1 VRNHPH
7 ERGTKVTRITYVN
20 GDYLPEDQ
28 AKVSIFDRGF
38 LFADGVYEVT
48 PVVNGKLV
56 DYDPHMERLDR
67 SLGELKMAWP
77 CSKEEL
83 TIVHTE
89 LIVRNSLN
97 EGIIYMQVTRGVAD
111 RMFNFPKDIKSS
123 LVAFPQV
130 MKLVDNPNAKTGV
143 KVVTTPDIRWLRRDI
158 KSIMLLAPVLGKQ
171 EAYEKG
177 AAEGWM
183 VEDGF
188 VTEGTSS
195 NAYIVVGNKIV
206 TRPLSNRI
214 LAGCTR
220 RALFRLAAEHNVEIE
235 ERLFTPEE
243 AYKADEAF
251 LTSASQFVMPIT
263 EIDGHRIGGGQVGPV
278 VRKLRELFL
287 EEATA

>member
-1 VRNHPH
+1 MP
-7 ERGTKVTRITYVN
+7 RIAYVN
-20 GDYLPEDQ
+20 GSYVAEAD

-48 PVVNGKLV
+48 PIVNGKLV
-56 DYDPHMERLDR
+56 DYDAHMERLDR
-67 SLGELKMAWP
+67 SLSELRMAWP
-77 CSKEEL
+77 CSKDAMKAMH
-83 TIVHTE
+83 VE
-89 LIVRNSLN
+89 LISRNNLK

-111 RMFNFPKDIKSS
+111 RMFNFPKEITSS

-130 MKLVDNPNAKTGV
+130 MSLVDNPNARVGV

-171 EAYEKG
+171 DAYEKG

-195 NAYIVVGNKIV
+195 NAYIIKDNTVI

-220 RALFRLAAEHNVEIE
+220 RALFRLAQEHGVKIE

-243 AYKADEAF
+243 AYAADEAF
-251 LTSASQFVMPIT
+251 LTSASQFVMPIV
-263 EIDGHRIGGGQVGPV
+263 EIDGKRIGGGQPGPLS
-278 VRKLRELFL
+278 RKMRELFL
-287 EEATA
+287 EEAQAE

>member
-1 VRNHPH
+1 MS
-7 ERGTKVTRITYVN
+7 RIAYVN
-20 GDYLPEDQ
+20 GSYVPEAE

-56 DYDPHMERLDR
+56 DYDAHMERLDR
-67 SLGELKMAWP
+67 SLGELRMAWP
-77 CSKEEL
+77 CTKAELQVMHEEL
-83 TIVHTE
+83 VK
-89 LIVRNSLN
+89 RNKLK
-97 EGIIYMQVTRGVAD
+97 EGIIYMQVSRGVAD
-111 RMFNFPKDIKSS
+111 RMFNFPKDITSS

-130 MKLVDNPNAKTGV
+130 MTLVDNPNARTGV

-158 KSIMLLAPVLGKQ
+158 KSVMLLAPVLGKQ
-171 EAYEKG
+171 DAYEKG

-183 VEDGF
+183 VEDGY

-195 NAYIVVGNKIV
+195 NAYIVKGDTVI

-220 RALFRLAAEHNVEIE
+220 RALMRLSQEHGVKIE
-235 ERLFTPEE
+235 ERLFTPDE
-243 AYKADEAF
+243 AYVADEAF

-263 EIDGHRIGGGQVGPV
+263 EIDGKRIGGGQPGPV
-278 VRKLRELFL
+278 ARKLRELFL
-287 EEATA
+287 EEATAA

>member
-1 VRNHPH
+1 MS
-7 ERGTKVTRITYVN
+7 RIVYVN
-20 GDYLPEDQ
+20 GEYLPESEG
-28 AKVSIFDRGF
+28 KISIFDRGF

-56 DYDPHMERLDR
+56 DYDAHIERLDR

-77 CSKEEL
+77 CSKDELRAMHEEL
-83 TIVHTE
+83 VK
-89 LIVRNSLN
+89 RNDLK
-97 EGIIYMQVTRGVAD
+97 EGIIYMQATRGIAD
-111 RMFNFPKDIKSS
+111 RMFNFPKDITSS

-130 MKLVDNPNAKTGV
+130 MALVDNPNARTGV

-158 KSIMLLAPVLGKQ
+158 KSVMLLAPVLGKQ

-177 AAEGWM
+177 ANEAWM
-183 VEDGF
+183 VEDGY

-195 NAYIVVGNKIV
+195 NAYIVVGGKVI

-220 RALFRLAAEHNVEIE
+220 RALMRLSSEHGVEIE

-243 AYKADEAF
+243 AYAADEAF

-263 EIDGHRIGGGQVGPV
+263 EIDGKRIGGGQPGPV
-278 VRKLRELFL
+278 ARKLRELFL
-287 EEATA
+287 EEAVR

>member
-1 VRNHPH
+1 
-7 ERGTKVTRITYVN
+7 
-20 GDYLPEDQ
+20 
-28 AKVSIFDRGF
+28 
-38 LFADGVYEVT
+38 
-48 PVVNGKLV
+48 
-56 DYDPHMERLDR
+56 
-67 SLGELKMAWP
+67 MANWLIMMPTWNDWP
-77 CSKEEL
+77 CSKDAMKTMHL
-83 TIVHTE
+83 E
-89 LIVRNSLN
+89 LIKRNKLH

-111 RMFNFPKDIKSS
+111 RMFNFPKEITSS

-130 MKLVDNPNAKTGV
+130 MSLVDNPNARTGV

-171 EAYEKG
+171 DAYEKG

-195 NAYIVVGNKIV
+195 NAYIVKDNTVI

-220 RALFRLAAEHNVEIE
+220 RALFRLAEEYGVKIE

-243 AYKADEAF
+243 AYAADEAF
-251 LTSASQFVMPIT
+251 LTSASQFVMPIV
-263 EIDGHRIGGGQVGPV
+263 EIDGKRIGGGQPGPV
-278 VRKLRELFL
+278 SRKLRDLFL
-287 EEATA
+287 EEAQA

>member
-1 VRNHPH
+1 MS
-7 ERGTKVTRITYVN
+7 RIAYVN
-20 GDYLPEDQ
+20 GEYLPESE
-28 AKVSIFDRGF
+28 AKISVFDRGF

-48 PVVNGKLV
+48 PIVNGKLV
-56 DYDPHMERLDR
+56 DYPAHMERLER
-67 SLGELKMAWP
+67 SLSELKMAWP
-77 CSKEEL
+77 CTKDELKTMHEEL
-83 TIVHTE
+83 IA
-89 LIVRNSLN
+89 RNKLK
-97 EGIIYMQVTRGVAD
+97 EGIIYMQITRGIAD
-111 RMFNFPKDIKSS
+111 RMFNFPKEITSS

-130 MKLVDNPNAKTGV
+130 MSLTDNPNARTGV

-158 KSIMLLAPVLGKQ
+158 KSVMLLAPVLGKQ

-177 AAEGWM
+177 AAEAWM
-183 VEDGF
+183 VEDGH

-195 NAYIVVGNKIV
+195 NAYIVKGNKVI

-220 RALFRLAAEHNVEIE
+220 RALFRLSAEHGVEIE

-251 LTSASQFVMPIT
+251 LTSASQFVMPIV

-287 EEATA
+287 EEAQG

>member
-1 VRNHPH
+1 MS
-7 ERGTKVTRITYVN
+7 RIAYVN
-20 GDYLPEDQ
+20 GSFVAEAE

-48 PVVNGKLV
+48 PIVNGKLV
-56 DYDPHMERLDR
+56 DYDAHIERLDR
-67 SLGELKMAWP
+67 SLNELKIAWP
-77 CSKEEL
+77 CTKDEMKAMHVEL
-83 TIVHTE
+83 VK
-89 LIVRNSLN
+89 RNKLN

-130 MKLVDNPNAKTGV
+130 MSLVDNPNARTGV

-171 EAYEKG
+171 DAYEKG

-188 VTEGTSS
+188 ITEGTSS
-195 NAYIVVGNKIV
+195 NAYIVKDNTVI

-220 RALFRLAAEHNVEIE
+220 RALFRLSQEHGVKIE
-235 ERLFTPEE
+235 ERLFTPDE
-243 AYKADEAF
+243 AYAADEAF
-251 LTSASQFVMPIT
+251 LTSASQFVMPIV
-263 EIDGHRIGGGQVGPV
+263 EIDGKRVGGGQPGPV
-278 VRKLRELFL
+278 SRKLRELFL
-287 EEATA
+287 EEAQA

>member
-1 VRNHPH
+1 MS
-7 ERGTKVTRITYVN
+7 RIAYMN
-20 GDYLPEDQ
+20 GQYLPESE

-56 DYDPHMERLDR
+56 DYDAHAERLER
-67 SLGELKMAWP
+67 SLKELRMAWP
-77 CSKEEL
+77 CTKDEL
-83 TIVHTE
+83 RAMHVE
-89 LIVRNSLN
+89 LIRRNKLA

-111 RMFNFPKDIKSS
+111 RMFNFPKEASPT

-130 MKLVDNPNAKTGV
+130 MKLVDNPNARTGV

-158 KSIMLLAPVLGKQ
+158 KTVMLLAPVLGKQ
-171 EAYEKG
+171 EAVEKG
-177 AAEGWM
+177 AAEAWM
-183 VEDGF
+183 VEDGR

-195 NAYIVVGNKIV
+195 NAYIVKNNTII

-220 RALFRLAAEHNVEIE
+220 RALFRLAKEHDVKIE

-243 AYKADEAF
+243 AYEADEAF

-263 EIDGHRIGGGQVGPV
+263 EIDGKRIGGGQPGPV
-278 VRKLRELFL
+278 TRKLRELFL
-287 EEATA
+287 EEAQFS

>member
-1 VRNHPH
+1 MS
-7 ERGTKVTRITYVN
+7 RIAYVN
-20 GDYLPEDQ
+20 GDYVPENE

-48 PVVNGKLV
+48 PIVNGKLV
-56 DYDPHMERLDR
+56 DYDAHIERLDR
-67 SLGELKMAWP
+67 SLNELKMAWP
-77 CSKEEL
+77 CTKPEMRKMHEEL
-83 TIVHTE
+83 VA
-89 LIVRNSLN
+89 RNKLK

-130 MKLVDNPNAKTGV
+130 MSLVDNPNARTGV

-158 KSIMLLAPVLGKQ
+158 KSVMLLAPVLGKQ

-177 AAEGWM
+177 ASEAWM
-183 VEDGF
+183 VEEGK

-195 NAYIVVGNKIV
+195 NAYIVKNNTII

-220 RALFRLAAEHNVEIE
+220 RALFRLAKEHGVIIE

-243 AYKADEAF
+243 AYGADEAF
-251 LTSASQFVMPIT
+251 LSSASQFVMPIV
-263 EIDGHRIGGGQVGPV
+263 EIDGHRIGGGQPGPV
-278 VRKLRELFL
+278 VRKLREIFL
-287 EEATA
+287 EEAQK

>member
-1 VRNHPH
+1 M
-7 ERGTKVTRITYVN
+7 KSMSRIAYVN
-20 GDYLPEDQ
+20 GSYVAEAD

-56 DYDPHMERLDR
+56 DYDAHVERLDR
-67 SLGELKMAWP
+67 SLAELKMAWP
-77 CSKEEL
+77 CSKAEL
-83 TIVHTE
+83 HAMHTE
-89 LIVRNSLN
+89 LIARNDLT

-111 RMFNFPKDIKSS
+111 RMFNFPKEITSS

-130 MKLVDNPNAKTGV
+130 MSLVDNVNARTGV
-143 KVVTTPDIRWLRRDI
+143 KVVTTADIRWLRRDI
-158 KSIMLLAPVLGKQ
+158 KSVMLLAPVLGKQ

-177 AAEGWM
+177 AQEAWM
-183 VEDGF
+183 VEDGK

-195 NAYIVVGNKIV
+195 NAYIVKGNTVI

-220 RALFRLAAEHNVEIE
+220 RALFRLSQEHGVKIE

-243 AYKADEAF
+243 AYAADEAF
-251 LTSASQFVMPIT
+251 LTSASQFVMPIV
-263 EIDGHRIGGGQVGPV
+263 EIDGKRIGGGQPGPV
-278 VRKLRELFL
+278 SRKLRELFL
-287 EEATA
+287 EEAQG

>member
-1 VRNHPH
+1 M
-7 ERGTKVTRITYVN
+7 TRITYVN
-20 GDYLPEDQ
+20 GDYVPENE

-56 DYDPHMERLDR
+56 DYEAHAERLDR

-77 CSKEEL
+77 CTKPELRAMHEEL
-83 TIVHTE
+83 VK
-89 LIVRNSLN
+89 RNHLK
-97 EGIIYMQVTRGVAD
+97 EGIIYMQVTRGSAD
-111 RMFNFPKDIKSS
+111 RQFNFPKDITSS
-123 LVAFPQV
+123 LVAFTQV
-130 MKLVDNPNAKTGV
+130 MKLVENPNATKGV
-143 KVVTTPDIRWLRRDI
+143 AVVTTPDIRWLRRDI
-158 KSIMLLAPVLGKQ
+158 KSVMLLAPVLGKQ

-177 AAEGWM
+177 ANEAWM
-183 VEDGF
+183 VEDGH

-195 NAYIVVGNKIV
+195 NAYIVKNNTVI
-206 TRPLSNRI
+206 TRPTSNRI

-220 RALFRLAAEHNVEIE
+220 RALMRLSKDHGVKIE

-243 AYKADEAF
+243 AYAADEAF

-263 EIDGHRIGGGQVGPV
+263 EIDGKRIGGGQPGPV
-278 VRKLRELFL
+278 ARKLRELFL